1 MDANA
6 SSVSS
11 SKHVAS
17 IAAVAAISLGA
28 LLMTA
33 GCGHHKTEVQSP
45 PPQTLSEPVR
55 PMDPPPL
62 SPPAIPASVDNQYA
76 DQRPGE
82 SRALPTFEAPPP
94 PASIAAP
101 APAPA
106 SVVVASG
113 AADQRD
119 GKGRYHTL
127 QKGETLYAVA
137 RQYNVKPKQ
146 LIDANQFRDPNRL
159 SVGTK
164 VYIPN

>member
-1 MDANA
+1 MDAKA
-6 SSVSS
+6 STVSS
-11 SKHVAS
+11 SKHIAS
-17 IAAVAAISLGA
+17 IAAAAAVGLGA

-33 GCGHHKTEVQSP
+33 GCGHHKSSEVQSP

-62 SPPAIPASVDNQYA
+62 APPAIPASVDNQYA
-76 DQRPGE
+76 DQKPGE
-82 SRALPTFEAPPP
+82 SRALPAFEAPPP
-94 PASIAAP
+94 AYVAP
-101 APAPA
+101 APAA
-106 SVVVASG
+106 VVVSPS

-119 GKGRYHTL
+119 AKGRYHTL

-146 LIDANQFRDPNRL
+146 IIDANQFRDPNRL

-164 VYIPN
+164 VYIPD